1 MSQQCGDAG
10 PISSLKAGKMKG
22 SVAEASDALL
32 CAFDL
37 IELDGEDL
45 RSAPIE

>member
-1 MSQQCGDAG
+1 MA
-10 PISSLKAGKMKG
+10 
-22 SVAEASDALL
+22 VL

-45 RSAPIE
+45 RLSPKSPISSRSKTRRRQQ